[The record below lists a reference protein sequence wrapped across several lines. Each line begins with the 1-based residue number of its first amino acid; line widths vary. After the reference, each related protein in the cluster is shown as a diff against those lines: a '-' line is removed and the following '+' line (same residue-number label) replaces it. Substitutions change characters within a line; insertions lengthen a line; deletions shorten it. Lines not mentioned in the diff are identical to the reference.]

1 VTTWISTWAAACAGL
16 VTVSWLLDVILTL
29 EPAAEP
35 NSTDLTPVK
44 PDPLTVIVVPPAVVP
59 ADGDTNVTTGTAS

>member
-1 VTTWISTWAAACAGL
+1 